1 MEGTDRR
8 IELRASLIQVLEE
21 LLELTPEQIPR
32 NADLRADLGMDSLDG
47 ADLRAE
53 LQDRFGVRLPD
64 HRFTAMR
71 SIDDVLDTLCELA
84 PPR

>member
-1 MEGTDRR
+1 MNHTDRR
-8 IELRASLIQVLEE
+8 MALRASLIEVLEE
-21 LLELTPEQIPR
+21 LLELAPEEIPP

-64 HRFTAMR
+64 QRFLAMR
-71 SIDDVLDTLCELA
+71 RIDDVLDTLCELA
-84 PPR
+84 P